1 MYTQDRDTTVWV
13 KVYAFDE
20 WMCTHKT
27 ETLQTGLKYA
37 RLMSGCVHTRQTLQ
51 IGLKCTHLMSGCVHT
66 RQKHY
71 NMVRRGYVS
80 LLTRISL
87 LGIILKL
94 DGNSWR
100 SYGLFR
106 ALKCLFELICTQLK
120 QSFYRLRQR
129 SKYRKGSKERH
140 LLGQTRIC
148 EFSG

>member
-1 MYTQDRDTTVWV
+1 MYTQDRNTTDWV
-13 KVYAFDE
+13 KVCAFDE
-20 WMCTHKT
+20 SMCTYKT
-27 ETLQTGLKYA
+27 E
-37 RLMSGCVHTRQTLQ
+37 TLQ

-71 NMVRRGYVS
+71 NMVSRGYVS

-106 ALKCLFELICTQLK
+106 APKCLFELIRTQLK

-129 SKYRKGSKERH
+129 SKYRKDSKERY
-140 LLGQTRIC
+140 LLGQTRTC